1 MESFTEKKKKLA
13 KVNTADIDPM
23 HVTHTRTILLVYP
36 GFLLYG
42 MFQQQAD

>member
-23 HVTHTRTILLVYP
+23 HVTPPRTILLVYP
-36 GFLLYG
+36 GFLLHG
-42 MFQQQAD
+42 MFQQAD